1 VIKRLGSFALPLF
14 LAASASAQL
23 PSELEGRLDALFT
36 EKAGSDV
43 PGLVAGIVKDGKLVY
58 GKGFGLG
65 SMEQLAPLGPKS
77 VIDVGSVTK
86 HFTSTA
92 ILLLEDE
99 GKLSLDDEV
108 RKWIPSLP
116 DFGKPITIRR
126 LLNHTSGLR
135 DYFTL
140 FALKGWQLE
149 RPITPAEVVDLMAD
163 QQDLNFAPGTSF
175 NYCNTGYVLASEIVQ
190 KAAKEPMGA
199 YLKRRVFTPLGMNS
213 TLLNDNPATIIP
225 RRVDSYRKAGTTWQ
239 RLSAPA
245 MTVGDGGLYSS
256 IEDFAK
262 WDIALKNDT
271 IKLKKGRLLDRLTDT
286 SGFPAIGT
294 NYGLGL
300 FVDTFEGAK
309 RIQHGGDW
317 LGFNAQYSM
326 FPEKGFSVITFANE
340 GTQIGKSLNYEASK
354 LMLASMATAPAASV
368 KEGEKKE
375 TPWPGGLMSQMEGD
389 WTAKGAGAELKIT
402 FRTANG
408 RPELQAVGQPALKL
422 YALSDTQIFVKEVD
436 LVISRTEVDAT
447 GKWTKA
453 TLEQKVGNTTVKL
466 EMSRAT
472 PFVMTQEQAEG
483 LAGKYWS
490 PELKEIYTLKV
501 VQNRVAWE
509 QNGQSLFLTMSSPT
523 KGTVSMVTLNFVMDA
538 SGRATGA
545 KLDAGRA
552 VGIRLEKLK

>member
-1 VIKRLGSFALPLF
+1 MLKRLGSFALPLF

-23 PSELEGRLDALFT
+23 PSELEGRLDALFA
-36 EKAGSDV
+36 EKASSDV

-149 RPITPAEVVDLMAD
+149 RPITPSEVVDLMAD

-190 KAAKEPMGA
+190 KAAKEPMSA
-199 YLKRRVFTPLGMNS
+199 YLKRRVFTPLGMTS
-213 TLLNDNPATIIP
+213 TLLNDNPSTIIP

-245 MTVGDGGLYSS
+245 MTVGDGGLYTS

-262 WDIALKNDT
+262 WDIALKTDG

-286 SGFPAIGT
+286 TGFPAIGA

-300 FVDTFEGAK
+300 FIDTHEGTK

-326 FPEKGFSVITFANE
+326 YPEKGISIITFANE
-340 GTQIGKSLNYEASK
+340 GTQIGKSLNDQAAKLLFGSSAS
-354 LMLASMATAPAASV
+354 APA

-375 TPWPGGLMSQMEGD
+375 IAWPAGLMTRMEGD

-436 LVISRTEVDAT
+436 LVITRTEADGT

-453 TLEQKVGNTTVKL
+453 TLEQKVGNTTIKL
-466 EMSRAT
+466 EMTRAT
-472 PFVMTQEQAEG
+472 PFMMTKEQAEG

-490 PELKEIYTLKV
+490 PELKEMYVLKV
-501 VQNRVAWE
+501 VQDRLTWE
-509 QNGQSLFLTMSSPT
+509 QNGQSIFFTMASPT
-523 KGTVSMVTLNFVMDA
+523 KGCVGMVTIEFILDA
-538 SGRATGA
+538 SGKASGA